1 MKQKPKHK
9 RFKRSMVRPVAGL
22 ALSATIMLSPS
33 VALANMNGVDV
44 SGWQPANIT
53 RTIPADFAIVKATE
67 GVDFTNTSWVSQITG
82 AIETGKLHG
91 LYHYANGGNPIAE
104 ADYFVNTVGSYVGRS
119 MLVLDWESYRNASWG
134 NGNWVRDWVNRVH
147 ERTSVWPVV

>member
-67 GVDFTNTSWVSQITG
+67 MGATTVIGGGDTATAAKKYGADKKVTHTSTGGGASLEYLEGKVLPGVAALSD
-82 AIETGKLHG
+82 K
-91 LYHYANGGNPIAE
+91 
-104 ADYFVNTVGSYVGRS
+104 
-119 MLVLDWESYRNASWG
+119 
-134 NGNWVRDWVNRVH
+134 
-147 ERTSVWPVV
+147 

>member
-1 MKQKPKHK
+1 M
-9 RFKRSMVRPVAGL
+9 
-22 ALSATIMLSPS
+22 
-33 VALANMNGVDV
+33 

-67 GVDFTNTSWVSQITG
+67 GVDFTNVSWVSQITG
-82 AIETGKLHG
+82 AIETGKIHG
-91 LYHYANGGNPIAE
+91 LYHYANGGNVIAE

-147 ERTSVWPVV
+147 ERTGVW

>member
-1 MKQKPKHK
+1 
-9 RFKRSMVRPVAGL
+9 MVRPVAGL

-53 RTIPADFAIVKATE
+53 LTIPADFAIVKATE

-82 AIETGKLHG
+82 AIETGKIHG
-91 LYHYANGGNPIAE
+91 L
-104 ADYFVNTVGSYVGRS
+104 
-119 MLVLDWESYRNASWG
+119 
-134 NGNWVRDWVNRVH
+134 
-147 ERTSVWPVV
+147 